1 MAMLKRV
8 LNMQNRQDRG
18 KKNVNK
24 NLQKNKEYKKGC
36 KNLGNLK
43 KCGKEVA
50 KEIPRSGREGIRGYL
65 TQTPFFS

>member
-8 LNMQNRQDRG
+8 LNVQNRQDRG

-24 NLQKNKEYKKGC
+24 NLQRNKEYKKGC
-36 KNLGNLK
+36 KNLDNLK

-50 KEIPRSGREGIRGYL
+50 KEIPRSGREGIREYL
-65 TQTPFFS
+65 TQTAFFS